1 MLLMRCL
8 FSLYPS
14 PFLSLSL
21 SVHIAHTINDLI
33 NKCRAAQRIRST
45 RKCAASAFCALLL
58 ATFVSFAMHRL
69 ILTLNLKCFM
79 QQREHTHT
87 HTQIQLAPTH
97 MSAACEEPTKRSSR
111 RTTTATRRDQ
121 QQQQQKDPRVSGPG
135 PGPVPGCMAAVVVLV
150 LHAIISHGIGV
161 FFLLLLHLLA
171 PSNKLSYQ
179 VSLMYTRREQPGRG
193 SST

>member
-8 FSLYPS
+8 S
-14 PFLSLSL
+14 LSLSLSPSLSLAL

-87 HTQIQLAPTH
+87 QIQLAPTHTH
-97 MSAACEEPTKRSSR
+97 MSAACEEPTKRSRSSS
-111 RTTTATRRDQ
+111 TTTATRRTLESQ
-121 QQQQQKDPRVSGPG
+121 PGPG
-135 PGPVPGCMAAVVVLV
+135 PGPGCCCRPCSACNYL
-150 LHAIISHGIGV
+150 SHGIGV
-161 FFLLLLHLLA
+161 YFLLLLLHLLA

-179 VSLMYTRREQPGRG
+179 VSLMYTRRAAWPRG